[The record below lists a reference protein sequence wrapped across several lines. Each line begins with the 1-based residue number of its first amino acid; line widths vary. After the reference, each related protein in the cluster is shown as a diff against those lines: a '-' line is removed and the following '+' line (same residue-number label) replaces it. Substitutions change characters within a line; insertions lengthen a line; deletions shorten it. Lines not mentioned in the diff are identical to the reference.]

1 MWWTYVPATAGSRCK
16 LRRSPVTSPPSI
28 SMGSSLKPRAS
39 GSPSMGNRTAPLLKA
54 MPTTSRRWWIARWTS
69 WFLANA
75 SKGVPDKPRLAAAV
89 ASVLKPGG
97 LFVIVNWHARPR
109 EETTVL
115 GEPRGPETALRIG
128 PEVVK
133 AALQQTAFKPVRT
146 VDVPPYHYASIFTA
160 NSN

>member
-1 MWWTYVPATAGSRCK
+1 MDFV
-16 LRRSPVTSPPSI
+16 
-28 SMGSSLKPRAS
+28 
-39 GSPSMGNRTAPLLKA
+39 
-54 MPTTSRRWWIARWTS
+54 
-69 WFLANA
+69 FLANA
-75 SKGVPDKPRLAAAV
+75 FHGV
-89 ASVLKPGG
+89 GG

-115 GEPRGPETALRIG
+115 GEPHGPETALRLG

-133 AALQQTAFKPVRT
+133 AALQQTAFRPVRT